1 MAGEAPSEPTEADLA
16 GIEQEVMQMGAND
29 SEISFFRNLWER
41 FRKGLITLKEAI
53 AEAMKVRDSKQDYH

>member
-29 SEISFFRNLWER
+29 SEIGFFRNLWDR
-41 FRKGLITLKEAI
+41 FRKGLISLKDAI
-53 AEAMKVRDSKQDYH
+53 AEAIKVRDSKQGYH

>member
-29 SEISFFRNLWER
+29 SEIGFFKSLWMRYRAGE
-41 FRKGLITLKEAI
+41 ITLREAI
-53 AEAMKVRDSKQDYH
+53 AEAIGIRNSKQDYH

>member
-1 MAGEAPSEPTEADLA
+1 MGGEAPSEPTEADLA